1 MDSIYQLRRPY
12 DFLALIQQE
21 ERAKHVEQLK
31 KELVEQKAHID
42 KNEDKVGTFNPCIK
56 RIINKKY
63 IYKVQY
69 NSQNCN
75 FNIKQIHNFVF
86 L

>member
-31 KELVEQKAHID
+31 KELLEQKAHID
-42 KNEDKVGTFNPCIK
+42 KNEDKVC
-56 RIINKKY
+56 
-63 IYKVQY
+63 
-69 NSQNCN
+69 
-75 FNIKQIHNFVF
+75 
-86 L
+86 